1 MNRTL
6 PVAKQLAPG
15 RVILVVLPLLWAG
28 VAPALAERP
37 IPEEMVERALTESA
51 FKGELESVRQ
61 LVSAGIS
68 VNARD
73 PEKRTSLMW
82 AAFNGHTPVAS
93 FLIDQGAEIDAKDSN
108 GRTALMYASS
118 GPFTETVELLLNK
131 GAEANIQGTLEG
143 FTALMTAA
151 AEGHLEVVRLLLSR
165 GANPDIKDRDGDTAE
180 SFAQEKGHAAVVSL
194 LKIPRPRSGA
204 KD

>member
-1 MNRTL
+1 MNSTI
-6 PVAKQLAPG
+6 PPAK
-15 RVILVVLPLLWAG
+15 RVTPWKALVTVLPLLWPVG
-28 VAPALAERP
+28 FPALAQRP
-37 IPEEMVERALTESA
+37 PAEEVVARALMENA
-51 FKGELESVRQ
+51 FKGELEKVRQ

-68 VNARD
+68 ANVRD
-73 PEKRTSLMW
+73 TEQRTPLMW

-93 FLIDQGAEIDAKDSN
+93 FLLEQGAEVDAKDNN

-118 GPFTETVELLLNK
+118 GPFQEIVKLLLKN

-151 AEGHLEVVRLLLSR
+151 AEGQLEAVRLLLLY

-180 SFAQEKGHAAVVSL
+180 NFAKEKGHAAVVSL
-194 LKIPRPRSGA
+194 LKSPPPRTGT
-204 KD
+204 KG